1 MKIFSSISIF
11 FEFFTM
17 KIFIV
22 IFSFTKSKYFNSIE
36 KIVIMHAKN
45 NTIQIVM
52 SVHFLHPLFKKCIKK
67 KTIQEELINSSCI
80 IKLRT
85 STTVTLRNIVITQF
99 FQISKF
105 LLGKLY
111 FMYKRIIASE
121 KQDPRIFVMND
132 KRTINHQTTI
142 KRIQNV
148 INLNSKDAG
157 TQIRVFPSILN
168 KFNFSHQIF
177 LQFKRLHKTSKK

>member
-1 MKIFSSISIF
+1 
-11 FEFFTM
+11 
-17 KIFIV
+17 
-22 IFSFTKSKYFNSIE
+22 
-36 KIVIMHAKN
+36 
-45 NTIQIVM
+45 M
-52 SVHFLHPLFKKCIKK
+52 SNHFLHPLFKKCIKK
-67 KTIQEELINSSCI
+67 NNTRRVLNSSCI

-85 STTVTLRNIVITQF
+85 SSAMTVRNVIITQF

-111 FMYKRIIASE
+111 FMYKRIVTNE
-121 KQDPRIFVMND
+121 KQNPRIFIMSN

-142 KRIQNV
+142 KRILNV

-157 TQIRVFPSILN
+157 TQIGIFPSILN
-168 KFNFSHQIF
+168 KLNFSHQIF